1 MLMKPQ
7 SVPNLFGDPNLAMA
21 SHFLQAIAP
30 EGNITFQTFD
40 DNKDRK
46 DPTLN
51 RVFHGSFEEHAMTLA
66 GLNQRG
72 AGIFT
77 MINRGD
83 LKGRKIENV
92 IGVRALWVDL
102 DANGAAGLAKVHEFP
117 RPPRMIVESSPEK
130 FHAYWLVDGKLPLKF
145 FTLMQERFAD
155 KFGGDPAV
163 KDLPRVMRLPGY
175 FHRKGEPFISRII
188 EGNDDAAPLPVKVL
202 IQVAEKLTENSTA
215 GYDDTGGP
223 AAGVNDEFGV
233 STGPQGLTPRLL
245 SALAHIDATE
255 RTPWRAIGMA
265 LHYETGGSQEG
276 LQAWIDWSR
285 TAPGK
290 FEEGTCEREWD
301 SFDNS
306 KEEGDRVTAGSIF
319 HLAKEAGW
327 IWTGGQQSDS
337 EDETTIQR
345 LADLSPLEYDRQRI
359 SAAEMLRVRTGTLDK
374 MVQAARGGDEIEQ
387 GLVFDDLEPWPYL
400 VDGATLLTEIAD
412 TIRRFI
418 VCTPEVAQATAL
430 WAAMTWLMDTVQ
442 VAPLAVITAPEK
454 RCGKSQLLFLLGK
467 LVYRPLTASNI
478 SAAALFR
485 TIERWRPTMLIDEAD
500 AFMREN
506 EDMRGLLNSGHTREG
521 AYVIRVTGDEHEPTR
536 FSTWGAKALA
546 GIGKMA
552 DTLMDRAIL
561 LELRRK
567 LPHESVDRL
576 RHAAPDLFSTL
587 AEKLC
592 RWVDDHREDV
602 RKARPVLPGQLND
615 RAQDNWEPLLAIADV
630 AGGPWPDMA
639 RAAAV
644 KLASIEAEQSIGVEL
659 LSDIREIFSAR
670 NVDRI
675 STGELIIRLC
685 EDKEK
690 RWSTYNRGM
699 EISARQLANRLTQYG
714 IKSKSVRTPAGTPK
728 GYKLSCFAEAFERY
742 LVCAP

>member
-1 MLMKPQ
+1 MQ
-7 SVPNLFGDPNLAMA
+7 VA
-21 SHFLQAIAP
+21 SRFLKIIAP

-40 DNKDRK
+40 DNKERK
-46 DPTLN
+46 NSKLCKILHGNIDENLASLARLN
-51 RVFHGSFEEHAMTLA
+51 TS
-66 GLNQRG
+66 G
-72 AGIFT
+72 AGVFF
-77 MINRGD
+77 MVNRGD
-83 LKGRKIENV
+83 GKGRKSENV
-92 IGVRALWVDL
+92 TNVRAIFVDL
-102 DANGAAGLAKVHEFP
+102 DDYGSTGLAKVQEFS
-117 RPPRMIVESSPEK
+117 RPPRVIVESSPGK
-130 FHAYWLVDGKLPLKF
+130 FHTYWLIDRDLPHQYFPPIQKY
-145 FTLMQERFAD
+145 FAH

-163 KDLPRVMRLPGY
+163 CDLPRVMRLPGF
-175 FHRKGEPFISRII
+175 FHRKGEPFMSRIM
-188 EGNDDAAPLPVKVL
+188 EDNAGVAPLPASIL
-202 IQVAEKLTENSTA
+202 IQLAEKVTGKEPQSLATGAGTTA
-215 GYDDTGGP
+215 F
-223 AAGVNDEFGV
+223 AGVNDEFRV
-233 STGPQGLTPRLL
+233 PAALQGLTPRLL
-245 SALAHIDATE
+245 SALATIDATSYD
-255 RTPWRAIGMA
+255 TWRNKVGVA
-265 LHYETGGSQEG
+265 LHYETGGSKEG

-285 TAPGK
+285 TAPDK
-290 FEEGTCEREWD
+290 FEEGTCEREWA

-327 IWTGGQQSDS
+327 IWTGGQQSDP

-345 LADLSPLEYDRQRI
+345 LAALSPLEYDRQRKEE
-359 SAAEMLRVRTGTLDK
+359 ADRLGVRTGTLDK

-400 VDGATLLTEIAD
+400 VDGATLLTEIAE

-592 RWVDDHREDV
+592 RWVGDHREDV

-644 KLASIEAEQSIGVEL
+644 KLASIEADQSIGVEL

-690 RWSTYNRGM
+690 RWSTYNHGM
-699 EISARQLANRLTQYG
+699 EMSARQLANRLTQYG
-714 IKSKSVRTPAGTPK
+714 IKSKSVRISASTPK